1 MWSKAINYVN
11 KTTELVT
18 STFLVIMVVVV
29 FLQIVSRIIIQSSF
43 PWTEELSRFLMIWL
57 TFLGAAFSFQ
67 YGAHIG
73 ITLITNKIPKKLQAI
88 LQIIVAFLCTILFA
102 VLMVKGYELV
112 MKSTTQVSPALGIPM
127 NYVYMVIPLSG
138 LLMTLNVIDVTIK
151 QTLALWKG
159 GTS

>member
-73 ITLITNKIPKKLQAI
+73 ITLITNKVPRKLQAV
-88 LQIIVAFLCTILFA
+88 LQIIVALLCIILFT

-127 NYVYMVIPLSG
+127 NYVYMVIPVSG
-138 LLMTLNVIDVTIK
+138 FLMTLNVIDVTLK
-151 QTLALWKG
+151 QSIALWKG

>member
-18 STFLVIMVVVV
+18 STFLVVMVVVV

-73 ITLITNKIPKKLQAI
+73 ITLITNKIPRKLQAL
-88 LQIIVAFLCTILFA
+88 LQIIVAFLCIILFT

-127 NYVYMVIPLSG
+127 NYVYMVIPVSG
-138 LLMTLNVIDVTIK
+138 FLMTLNVIDVTLK
-151 QTLALWKG
+151 QSIALWKG